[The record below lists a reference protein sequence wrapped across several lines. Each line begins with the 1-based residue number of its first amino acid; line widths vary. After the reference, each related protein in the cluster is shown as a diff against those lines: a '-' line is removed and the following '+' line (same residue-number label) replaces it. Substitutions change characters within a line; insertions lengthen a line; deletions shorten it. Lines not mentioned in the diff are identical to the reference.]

1 MLQLPWVGP
10 LPYFLSLRFPY
21 NREMVFPF
29 RKIVFGIQMRTLAL
43 LIVFSCLGIIFPVYV
58 CAQEQTAE
66 QAVDVIK
73 QLEEKLAEAR
83 TDIAELQRTLRIAAS
98 AKKVLEE
105 LSTSAEKGN
114 GPEVDLIRANSL
126 SNVFRESSK
135 KVIPATVKVLG
146 RSRRPP
152 VDIGQGVIPRNQPG
166 LPSPPADSMGT
177 GVIID
182 AKGIVLTNN
191 HVISNSRQVD
201 VELPDGRKFNVID
214 VKDDPRTDLAIL
226 WLNSNEPLPT
236 AGFGDS
242 DQLDIGDWVLAIG
255 NPFELDSTVS
265 AGIISAKG
273 RTLKKVERG
282 DFLQTDASINPGN
295 SGGPLINLKGEIIG
309 INTAIASQTGASQGV
324 GFAIPS
330 NSAKWIANQ
339 LVTNG
344 RVIRAYLG
352 IDTAPITADMY
363 KDLGVGPRQGVIVT
377 RVFEETPG
385 EKGGIKRDDV
395 ILAFN
400 GIPVNT
406 PEELGKYVERASV
419 SEQHTLSVVRAK
431 QKGEIKL
438 SIEEM
443 PAGFTPTKSLLGE
456 KPKPHSDG
464 PIGLM
469 IVQLTQEMASKY
481 QIKADSGVMI
491 MSVLPGSLSDKAGLK
506 VGTVIE
512 QIDTIKIESPQDYI
526 AARKRGPLNEGFDFD
541 VVTPEGKKKI
551 TIIRK

>member
-1 MLQLPWVGP
+1 
-10 LPYFLSLRFPY
+10 
-21 NREMVFPF
+21 MVFPF
-29 RKIVFGIQMRTLAL
+29 HKIAFVLQMRTFS
-43 LIVFSCLGIIFPVYV
+43 LIFVFGCLGVVFSTYV
-58 CAQEQTAE
+58 CAQESTTE
-66 QAVDVIK
+66 QAADVIK
-73 QLEEKLAEAR
+73 QLEEKLAEAK
-83 TDIAELQRTLRIAAS
+83 TDIAELQRTLRIAAN
-98 AKKVLEE
+98 AKKILEE
-105 LSTSAEKGN
+105 LSSPAENGN

-135 KVIPATVKVLG
+135 KVIPATVKVMG
-146 RSRRPP
+146 HSRRPP

-182 AKGIVLTNN
+182 SKGIVLTNN
-191 HVISNSRQVD
+191 HVVSNSREVD
-201 VELPDGRKFNVID
+201 VELPDGRKFSVID
-214 VKDDPRTDLAIL
+214 VKDDPRTDVAVL
-226 WLNSNEPLPT
+226 WLNSTVPLPT
-236 AGFGDS
+236 AEFGDS
-242 DQLDIGDWVLAIG
+242 DVLDIGDWVLAIG

-295 SGGPLINLKGEIIG
+295 SGGPLINLKGEIVG
-309 INTAIASQTGASQGV
+309 INTAIASKSGGSQGV
-324 GFAIPS
+324 GFAIPA
-330 NSAKWIANQ
+330 NSAKWIVNQ
-339 LVTNG
+339 LISNG

-352 IDTAPITADMY
+352 VDTAPITADMARE
-363 KDLGVGPRQGVIVT
+363 LGVGLRQGVVVT

-400 GIPVNT
+400 GNSVNT
-406 PEELGKYVERASV
+406 PEELEKYVERASV

-431 QKGEIKL
+431 KKGEIKL
-438 SIEEM
+438 NIEEM
-443 PAGFTPTKSLLGE
+443 PAGFSPTKSLLGQRV
-456 KPKPHSDG
+456 KPYSDG

-469 IVQLTQEMASKY
+469 IVELTQEMASKY
-481 QIKADSGVMI
+481 QIQANSGVMI
-491 MSVLPGSLSDKAGLK
+491 MSVLSGSLSDRAGLK
-506 VGTVIE
+506 VGMVVE
-512 QIDTIKIESPQDYI
+512 KIDTIKIETTQDYI
-526 AARKRGPLNEGFDFD
+526 AARKRGPLNEGFDFE